1 MFVTKNTKEDFVE
14 YFIAYAVSII
24 LGVVLAAFAYVLYE
38 VYQILKTD
46 FTTDFDFKDE
56 DE

>member
-1 MFVTKNTKEDFVE
+1 ME

-24 LGVVLAAFAYVLYE
+24 LGIVLAAFAYVLYE

-46 FTTDFDFKDE
+46 FTADFDFE
-56 DE
+56 DEE